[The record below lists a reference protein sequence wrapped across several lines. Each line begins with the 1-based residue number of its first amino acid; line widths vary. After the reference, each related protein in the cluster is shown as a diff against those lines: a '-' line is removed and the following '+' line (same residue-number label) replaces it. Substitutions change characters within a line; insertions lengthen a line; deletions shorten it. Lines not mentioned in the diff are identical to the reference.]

1 MRRLTAASCLVAG
14 VLAAGGLPVSGQES
28 GDASTPNDNSA
39 LIDQGT
45 LPNAIE
51 QKGPR
56 PKADPSALPPAATVL
71 PEDLNDLGSPP
82 SLALPIQNRYGSVI
96 ASHHT
101 GQSLQMLRSTASP
114 KASQPS

>member
-82 SLALPIQNRYGSVI
+82 SLALPDRPEQVRIRELRPI
-96 ASHHT
+96 T
-101 GQSLQMLRSTASP
+101 LEQS
-114 KASQPS
+114 